1 MQEENVE
8 LDGVFKSQ
16 QWQHAASIMCK
27 DFYPVM
33 QQIIFLCV
41 VYFNEGM
48 KEILSVFLSLC
59 TNKYITLQKERK
71 KGHRLVS

>member
-1 MQEENVE
+1 ME
-8 LDGVFKSQ
+8 LDGAFKFQ

-41 VYFNEGM
+41 VSFNEGM
-48 KEILSVFLSLC
+48 KEILSEFSSLC
-59 TNKYITLQKERK
+59 TNKYIKYIDERK
-71 KGHRLVS
+71 IGL